1 MAIIYSFP
9 EGTPTLSDTVLGTQF
24 DNNGNPTKSFSISD
38 IIALAPST
46 AGFVPYTGATQSVDL
61 GAFDLTSTSII
72 KAGGTSV
79 QYLMADG
86 STSTAPSLTGF
97 VPYVGATQNV
107 NLGSFNLTAT
117 SIVKAGGTNLQFLMA
132 DGSVTTGGGGVT
144 SVTGTS
150 PIISSG
156 GTTPAISIPL
166 GTSSV
171 DGYLSA
177 TDRTNFETAYTNRI
191 TSLTTTGTGAATLVA
206 NVLNIPTPSLSGFVP
221 YTGATGA
228 VNLGAFNLTVNSI
241 SVGKGA
247 GTGTANTAIGNL
259 ALSSA
264 TIADFNTAVGYQ
276 ASKNNIS
283 GNSLTAIGYNALSS
297 NTTGTLNTAVGYAA
311 LAGNTTGSSNVGIG
325 GATLGANTTGIGNVG
340 IGESTLFSNSTTN
353 FNIAIG
359 AAALNGPGND
369 STIGIGFGAGTN
381 SPAGFN
387 ASSSNSIFIGHQT
400 QPSGNAQT
408 NQIVIGYQAIGAGS
422 NTVTLGNPSI
432 TTTRLRGAVQ
442 GGSFVKDGG
451 TNLQY
456 LMADGSVSTAA
467 GITSLNGLTTST
479 QTFATGTTG
488 TNFNINS
495 VGSTHTFNL
504 PDASI
509 TVRGVVTIGGQS
521 FSGLKNFTDNI
532 IVNGININKGSNNG
546 TNIAIGAEALD
557 NTIGNQNT
565 VIGFQAA
572 SNNDVVSLATS
583 FNTVL
588 GYQAYSNG
596 QANNNTAIGW
606 QSLFSSAA
614 NNNSALGYSSGLL
627 ITTGFQNTFIGAFAG
642 GFAGQKI
649 DAANSTAIGYQTI
662 TTKNNQVVLGNSS
675 VTETVI
681 RGTTLVDGGVFNAVD
696 SLIVGGPT
704 KSTQY
709 KLSAL
714 NTAPA
719 SATAAGTLGEIRVTA
734 AFIYVCIATNTW
746 VRAAL
751 TTW

>member
-1 MAIIYSFP
+1 MAIIYSYP
-9 EGTPTLSDTVLGTQF
+9 LTTNILATDVIVGTTTTLAGGRPRNQ
-24 DNNGNPTKSFSISD
+24 TKSFEIGDLATYFASV
-38 IIALAPST
+38 IAPPGT
-46 AGFVPYTGATQSVDL
+46 YVPY
-61 GAFDLTSTSII
+61 
-72 KAGGTSV
+72 
-79 QYLMADG
+79 
-86 STSTAPSLTGF
+86 
-97 VPYVGATQNV
+97 N
-107 NLGSFNLTAT
+107 
-117 SIVKAGGTNLQFLMA
+117 
-132 DGSVTTGGGGVT
+132 
-144 SVTGTS
+144 
-150 PIISSG
+150 
-156 GTTPAISIPL
+156 
-166 GTSSV
+166 
-171 DGYLSA
+171 
-177 TDRTNFETAYTNRI
+177 
-191 TSLTTTGTGAATLVA
+191 
-206 NVLNIPTPSLSGFVP
+206 
-221 YTGATGA
+221 GATGP
-228 VNLGAFNLTVNSI
+228 VNLGAYDLTLNGATIGRGGGQVYSNIVFGLSSLLNNTTGQNNTYLGFSSGYYNTTGSYNSAI
-241 SVGKGA
+241 GA
-247 GTGTANTAIGNL
+247 FASQFTTTGNYNIAIGNT
-259 ALSSA
+259 ALY
-264 TIADFNTAVGYQ
+264 TNTAGSY
-276 ASKNNIS
+276 N
-283 GNSLTAIGYNALSS
+283 LAIGSGALFS
-297 NTTGTLNTAVGYAA
+297 NTTG
-311 LAGNTTGSSNVGIG
+311 SN
-325 GATLGANTTGIGNVG
+325 
-340 IGESTLFSNSTTN
+340 
-353 FNIAIG
+353 NIAIG
-359 AAALNGPGND
+359 YSTQVLNPTD
-369 STIGIGFGAGTN
+369 V
-381 SPAGFN
+381 
-387 ASSSNSIFIGHQT
+387 NSIIIGT
-400 QPSGNAQT
+400 SAT
-408 NQIVIGYQAIGAGS
+408 GAGS
-422 NTVTLGNPSI
+422 NTVVLGNTSI
-432 TTTRLRGAVQ
+432 TTTRLRGNVQ
-442 GGSFVKDGG
+442 GGAFIKDGG

-456 LMADGSVSTAA
+456 LMADGTVSTAA
-467 GITSLNGLTTST
+467 GITSLNGLTTNT
-479 QTFATGTTG
+479 QAFSIGTTG

-509 TVRGVVTIGGQS
+509 TARGVVTIGNQA

-557 NTIGNQNT
+557 NTVGNQNT
-565 VIGFQAA
+565 VIGFEAA

-649 DAANSTAIGYQTI
+649 DATNSTAIGYQTI

-675 VTETVI
+675 VNETVI

-709 KLSAL
+709 KLSTL